1 MPAPLVMPERALGT
15 GPVLIASDKFKGS
28 LSSAGVGEAVRRGLL
43 AVDSALD
50 VRVVPIADGG
60 DGTLAAAEAAGYG
73 RVPVTAAGPTGELV
87 HTAYARL
94 ADQAVVELAHVS
106 GLALLPGRELAPW
119 TATTRGTGEVIAAA
133 LDAGCR
139 RIVLGIGGSASTD
152 GGSGLLVGLGARLLD
167 QDGDEIRDPGG
178 HLDRIAEIDL
188 STMHPALA
196 EAELLLACDVDNPL
210 IGPTGAAA
218 VYGPQK
224 GFTPDD
230 TLVAEENLRA
240 WAGLVDAATDTDVR
254 LAPGA
259 GAAGGVG
266 YAVMALGARLRPGI
280 DLVLELVGFV
290 DQLSTARLVITGEGS
305 LDEQTMSGKAPA
317 GIAAAAKAA
326 GVEVI
331 AVCGRRELDDAQLS
345 AMGIAASYALLDVES
360 DVQRCMTDAASL
372 LEDLGR
378 VIATNH
384 L

>member
-1 MPAPLVMPERALGT
+1 MPDRAPRT
-15 GPVLIASDKFKGS
+15 GAVLIASDKFKGS
-28 LSSAGVGEAVRRGLL
+28 LTSAEVGEAVRRGLL

-60 DGTLAAAEAAGYG
+60 DGTLAAAVAAGYE

-87 HTAYARL
+87 HTAYACL

-106 GLALLPGRELAPW
+106 GLALLAGRELAPW

-139 RIVLGIGGSASTD
+139 RIILGIGGSASTD
-152 GGSGLLVGLGARLLD
+152 GGAGLLVGLGARLLD
-167 QDGDEIRDPGG
+167 EEGVEIEDPGAR
-178 HLDRIAEIDL
+178 LDRIAAVDL

-210 IGPTGAAA
+210 LGPAGAAA

-224 GFTPDD
+224 GLSPDD
-230 TLVAEENLRA
+230 VPVADENLHG
-240 WAGLVDAATDTDVR
+240 WADLVDAATDTDVR

-266 YAVMALGARLRPGI
+266 YAVMALGAQLRPGI

-317 GIAAAAKAA
+317 GIAAVARSA
-326 GVEVI
+326 GVEVV
-331 AVCGRRELDDAQLS
+331 AVCGRRELDDAELG
-345 AMGIAASYALLDVES
+345 AMGITASYALLDVES

-372 LEDLGR
+372 LEGLGR
-378 VIATNH
+378 AIAANH
-384 L
+384 V